1 MKGPENP
8 LRPCRPTRRNPVT
21 GLANAFTANCPQA
34 SDLIKMPGM
43 TAWQP
48 CGICPAFAIFPV
60 AERSGKAYLHA
71 PEMGPGTRR
80 RKRRYRGRQVNR
92 KIMDDGIQKSCWGVT
107 AKAVV
112 GFAGILLLAW
122 LIGGPETAAVLAA
135 S

>member
-1 MKGPENP
+1 MHGSHAESALLSPFFP
-8 LRPCRPTRRNPVT
+8 LRNAWRR
-21 GLANAFTANCPQA
+21 
-34 SDLIKMPGM
+34 LINTLQKWGREQDGESAAPG
-43 TAWQP
+43 
-48 CGICPAFAIFPV
+48 GD
-60 AERSGKAYLHA
+60 S
-71 PEMGPGTRR
+71 
-80 RKRRYRGRQVNR
+80 NR